1 MTPRSKLHEFVQ
13 LQTTLDD
20 RNLAE
25 ALIREAVE
33 RRLAACG
40 QLLGPVSSVY
50 WWNGAIEEAS
60 EWLCV
65 FKTRRALAASLEGWI
80 IERHPYEVPEIVT
93 LGITRVSR
101 EYGEWIDNET
111 EEEV

>member
-1 MTPRSKLHEFVQ
+1 MTPRSKPHEFVQ

-20 RNLAE
+20 RTQAE
-25 ALIREAVE
+25 ELIREAVE

-65 FKTRRALAASLEGWI
+65 FKTTGALASSLERWI
-80 IERHPYEVPEIVT
+80 VERHPYEVPEIVT
-93 LGITRVSR
+93 VGFAGVS
-101 EYGEWIDNET
+101 ESYGEWIENET
-111 EEEV
+111 GE